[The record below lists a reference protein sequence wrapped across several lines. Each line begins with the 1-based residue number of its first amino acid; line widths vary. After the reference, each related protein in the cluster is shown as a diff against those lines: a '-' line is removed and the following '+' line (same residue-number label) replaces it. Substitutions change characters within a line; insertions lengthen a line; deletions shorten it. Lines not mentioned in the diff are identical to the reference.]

1 MDERSLAATFAFVGL
16 LYLVIVA
23 VVAVGLMRR
32 ASGLLLTEQR
42 RAPAAV
48 WTELA
53 APGSVTEALNDPDR
67 RWTRFL
73 RSGDHRTR
81 LSTELVWEID
91 GFRRV
96 VSWSLVLIAG
106 AGVLVIAAFVPLILD

>member
-48 WTELA
+48 
-53 APGSVTEALNDPDR
+53 
-67 RWTRFL
+67 
-73 RSGDHRTR
+73 
-81 LSTELVWEID
+81 
-91 GFRRV
+91 
-96 VSWSLVLIAG
+96 
-106 AGVLVIAAFVPLILD
+106 